1 MVGGGFW
8 RSGMVFMTTSQI
20 DQKRSI
26 DRFFDMFVSHI
37 SQTNFGNAQII
48 FTLNSLMCIILVGI
62 KRLISGRFFK
72 IFFSYILVE
81 GANII

>member
-8 RSGMVFMTTSQI
+8 RSRMVFMTTSQI

-72 IFFSYILVE
+72 IFFLYILVE